1 MCHYYVWIYMF
12 LPYPKIKHMQ
22 QMMENEIPERTDV
35 EMTAASN
42 AVDAED
48 LMHELLGTG
57 GIRSERKWVQHVSMI
72 FSAERPF
79 LLQIITLTFKD
90 QTPKK
95 NICLNFKKGICYW
108 PIKHRSLLLT
118 ISQEA
123 HTVVRRS
130 IASLQFLSFFED
142 PPSTN
147 SSIVV

>member
-1 MCHYYVWIYMF
+1 
-12 LPYPKIKHMQ
+12 MQ

-72 FSAERPF
+72 FSAERPC
-79 LLQIITLTFKD
+79 LLQIITLTLID

-95 NICLNFKKGICYW
+95 KIYVWILRKEFVTD
-108 PIKHRSLLLT
+108 L
-118 ISQEA
+118 
-123 HTVVRRS
+123 
-130 IASLQFLSFFED
+130 
-142 PPSTN
+142 
-147 SSIVV
+147 

>member
-1 MCHYYVWIYMF
+1 
-12 LPYPKIKHMQ
+12 MQ

-72 FSAERPF
+72 FSAERPC
-79 LLQIITLTFKD
+79 LLQIITLTLID
-90 QTPKK
+90 QTPKKK

-130 IASLQFLSFFED
+130 MASLQFLSFFED